1 MAISSYLNSK
11 IRLSGMASGL
21 DTDTIIKQLM
31 TIEKAKVDKV
41 KQSKTLVEWK
51 RDNYREITNA
61 LRSFQ
66 DEFFNVAKPSSNMRS
81 LNSYTIY
88 DAASTNTAVATAS
101 GGAGV
106 TSTKH
111 TIEVLDIAKAASG
124 VGSGTV
130 SKPFTGSAV
139 GSFNIDNYNKS
150 IILNYNGVSKE
161 ITLPNG
167 NYSDASS
174 VLGDGTD
181 GKLKE
186 LVQKAFNGSVTVSEV
201 GGALKFSAANASD
214 TLTITTKENT
224 GDALLSKLGLNSS
237 GEGSTLA
244 FTSGLTIAKG
254 MKFEVSVIENSV
266 QTTKVIQWDSD
277 KTYNNIN
284 ELKDDL
290 QNKIDAALGTGKLT
304 VNTTDN
310 KLGISADVSVDS
322 FKLSNSDIVKDLGFQ
337 SGDSN
342 KLSLSD
348 SLEKLSSK
356 LANGAI
362 TFDAAGKFK
371 LTINN
376 VDIEANKTDTLST
389 LISKV
394 NNSSAGV
401 TLTYSSFSDIFS
413 ISSKETGAG
422 TITLNDNGSN
432 FFSNINLTNAQI
444 TAGKDASFKLDGL
457 AGTRKN
463 NSFIVDGITYNLV
476 STGTTEINLTQNAD
490 GVFDKIKSFVDK
502 YNELMAKLNGEL
514 GEEYNRSYTPLTDSQ
529 KEAMSEDQIK
539 KWEEKAKT
547 GLLKG
552 DSILNNMVISMRRA
566 LSDSVAGISGGLSS
580 IGITTGSYQE
590 KGKLIIDETKLKEAI
605 KTNPDKIMS
614 MFSNESSISYTD
626 AMNGSASKSER
637 YNQNGFVNRLY
648 DILRDNIR
656 TTRDKDG
663 KKGILLEKAG
673 LVGDISEFTN
683 LMNKDMD
690 EKGKRIDT
698 LTERLYEKE
707 DAYYKKYAALE
718 TALSKMNSQSSWLSS
733 QLGISQ

>member
-11 IRLSGMASGL
+11 LRLSGMVSGL
-21 DTDTIIKQLM
+21 DTDSIIKQLM
-31 TIEKAKVDKV
+31 TIEQTKVDKV

-81 LNSYTIY
+81 LNSYAIY
-88 DAASTNTAVATAS
+88 DATSTNTAVATAS
-101 GGAGV
+101 GGTGV

-130 SKPFTGSAV
+130 SKPLTGSSV

-167 NYSDASS
+167 SYSDASS

-186 LVQKAFNGSVTVSEV
+186 LVQKAFNGNVTVSEV
-201 GGALKFSAANASD
+201 GGALKFSAVNASD

-224 GDALLSKLGLNSS
+224 GDALLSRLGLSSS

-244 FTSGLTIAKG
+244 FTSALTIAKG
-254 MKFEVSVIENSV
+254 MKFEVSVTENSV

-290 QNKIDAALGTGKLT
+290 QDKIDAALGMGKLI

-310 KLGISADVSVDS
+310 KLGISADASVDS
-322 FKLSNSDIVKDLGFQ
+322 FKLSNSDITKDLGFQ
-337 SGDSN
+337 SGDGN

-356 LANGAI
+356 LTNGAI

-376 VDIEANKTDTLST
+376 VDIEASKTDTLST

-401 TLTYSSFSDIFS
+401 TLTYSSFSDVFS
-413 ISSKETGAG
+413 ISAKETGAG

-432 FFSNINLTNAQI
+432 FFSNIKLTDAQI

-457 AGTRKN
+457 SGTRKN
-463 NSFIVDGITYNLV
+463 NSFIVDGVTYNLA

-490 GVFDKIKSFVDK
+490 GVYDKIKSFVDK

-514 GEEYNRSYTPLTDSQ
+514 GEEYNRSYTPLTDAQ
-529 KEAMSEDQIK
+529 KESMSEDQIT

-552 DSILNNMVISMRRA
+552 DSILNNIVISMRRA

-605 KTNPDKIMS
+605 KINPDKVMS

-626 AMNGSASKSER
+626 AINGSASKSDR
-637 YNQNGFVNRLY
+637 YNQNGLVNRLY

-656 TTRDKDG
+656 TTRDKEG
-663 KKGILLEKAG
+663 KKGTLLEKAG

-698 LTERLYEKE
+698 LTEKLYEKE

-718 TALSKMNSQSSWLSS
+718 TALSKMNSQSSWLAS
-733 QLGISQ
+733 QLGTSQ